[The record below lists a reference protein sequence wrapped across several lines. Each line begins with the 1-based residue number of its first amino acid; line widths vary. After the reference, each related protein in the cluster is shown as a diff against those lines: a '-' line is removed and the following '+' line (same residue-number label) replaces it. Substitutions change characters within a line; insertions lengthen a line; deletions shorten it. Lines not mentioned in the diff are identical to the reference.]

1 MKPLIAIPAFIG
13 GSALLLAI
21 VYLGALFFAHRANPD
36 FLSMDSCLDSGG
48 KWNYTTR
55 TCEH

>member
-1 MKPLIAIPAFIG
+1 MKPLMIPTLVLG
-13 GSALLLAI
+13 GLALI
-21 VYLGALFFAHRANPD
+21 VIFYCGALFIANDGNRD
-36 FLSMDSCLDSGG
+36 FLAIDSCLDSGG